1 MDYSNWSDKPE
12 HLDENMVR
20 LYERFLLGTLATG
33 ASKMSDG
40 FISELGISSSL
51 LAESY
56 LTKLSGES
64 FSFDFKDSAADVEK
78 AVAEFKCSPW
88 DEGLDPYFIATRTE
102 KDETV
107 KQIKS
112 LTEYREVKNTGL
124 GEEATPLIKRRFIEV
139 DSVYRHLRNALA
151 HGCFRVL
158 TESSPANEK
167 LFFYDVDR
175 NDAVSCCALVSVAM
189 LDDWYQ
195 VACDIAKKKL

>member
-1 MDYSNWSDKPE
+1 
-12 HLDENMVR
+12 MVR

-33 ASKMSDG
+33 ASKMSDS
-40 FISELGISSSL
+40 FISVLGISSSL

-56 LTKLSGES
+56 LTRLSGEGVV
-64 FSFDFKDSAADVEK
+64 FDFKDSAADVEK
-78 AVAEFKCSPW
+78 AVGEFACSPW

-102 KDETV
+102 KDEAV

-112 LTEYREVKNTGL
+112 LSEYREAENTGL

-158 TESSPANEK
+158 TESGPSNKK
-167 LFFYDVDR
+167 LFFYDIDR
-175 NDAVSCCALVSVAM
+175 NDAVSCCALVSFAM
-189 LDDWYQ
+189 LENWYQ
-195 VACDIAKKKL
+195 VACDLAKKKL